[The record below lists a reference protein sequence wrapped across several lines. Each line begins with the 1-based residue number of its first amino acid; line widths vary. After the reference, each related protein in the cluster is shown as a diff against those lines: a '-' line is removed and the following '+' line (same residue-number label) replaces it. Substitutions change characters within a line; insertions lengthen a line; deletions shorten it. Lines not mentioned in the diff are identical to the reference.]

1 MVQVFRDDSRGAAA
15 GGHRDD
21 QGVPETDVGGILECE
36 RAGDV
41 DGRAITK
48 SPNRGKTAT
57 MTITM
62 DSAGRLVIPKELRK
76 EAELEPGVPLE
87 IRCRDGLIEISPM
100 VMEVTLEREGPFLVA
115 RPKQPVPTLTN
126 AVVNRTIAK
135 IRRDRGR

>member
-1 MVQVFRDDSRGAAA
+1 
-15 GGHRDD
+15 
-21 QGVPETDVGGILECE
+21 
-36 RAGDV
+36 
-41 DGRAITK
+41 
-48 SPNRGKTAT
+48 

-87 IRCRDGLIEISPM
+87 IRCRDGLIEISPQ

-115 RPKQPVPTLTN
+115 RPKQPVPTLTD

>member
-1 MVQVFRDDSRGAAA
+1 
-15 GGHRDD
+15 
-21 QGVPETDVGGILECE
+21 
-36 RAGDV
+36 
-41 DGRAITK
+41 
-48 SPNRGKTAT
+48 

-87 IRCRDGLIEISPM
+87 IRCRDGLIEISPK

-115 RPKQPVPTLTN
+115 RPKQPVPTLTD

-135 IRRDRGR
+135 IRSDRGR